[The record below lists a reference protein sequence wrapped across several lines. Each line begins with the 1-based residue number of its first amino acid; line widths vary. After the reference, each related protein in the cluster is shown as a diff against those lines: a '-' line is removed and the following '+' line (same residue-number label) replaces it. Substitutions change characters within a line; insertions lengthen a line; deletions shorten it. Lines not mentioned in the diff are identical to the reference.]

1 MGYLQSAGPEPAI
14 TEEATGT
21 CAVVFGRAD
30 LDPEP
35 EAAGFS
41 EVGGAWVPLSE
52 GYATNV
58 LSVLQAEA
66 IDGANATLSADGEL
80 APS

>member
-1 MGYLQSAGPEPAI
+1 M
-14 TEEATGT
+14 
-21 CAVVFGRAD
+21 VVFGRAD

-35 EAAGFS
+35 EGAGFN

-52 GYATNV
+52 GYAANV

-66 IDGANATLSADGEL
+66 IAGANASLSPEGEL
-80 APS
+80 APG